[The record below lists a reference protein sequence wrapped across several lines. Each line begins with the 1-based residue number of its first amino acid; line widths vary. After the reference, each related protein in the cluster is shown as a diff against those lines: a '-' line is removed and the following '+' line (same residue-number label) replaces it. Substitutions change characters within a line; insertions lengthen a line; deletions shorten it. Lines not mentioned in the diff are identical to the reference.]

1 MYVKELHITN
11 ITYQEFTDDIYFITY
26 PGVKKNLYGINIYG
40 QVFSFVK
47 NREKILKEDN
57 TKGYVRYRL
66 RTDREDSRNF
76 LVSRLVAWEFVGQPE
91 DYNNLEVNHCDG
103 IHLNNYYKNLEWCTK
118 KENSVHKAMMD
129 LAASS
134 ENHGWNRHS
143 EKVVSDVIKKINK
156 GWSAPS
162 IALFIL
168 DKYPK
173 LYDSSN
179 KYDYD
184 RIRGLVSKINN
195 GTSWYKL
202 KSKLESSTTIENI
215 TYEKH
220 IGEEVSR
227 VGLHPIVIPNGRNI
241 IFGKRK

>member
-1 MYVKELHITN
+1 M
-11 ITYQEFTDDIYFITY
+11 
-26 PGVKKNLYGINIYG
+26 
-40 QVFSFVK
+40 
-47 NREKILKEDN
+47 
-57 TKGYVRYRL
+57 
-66 RTDREDSRNF
+66 
-76 LVSRLVAWEFVGQPE
+76 
-91 DYNNLEVNHCDG
+91 EVNHCDG

-173 LYDSSN
+173 LYDNSN

-227 VGLHPIVIPNGRNI
+227 VGLQPIVIPNGRNI